1 MLALRT
7 HSFVR
12 YCLNH
17 SKPQLLIQKLG
28 LFFFPH
34 GGNETSPFSSSQNKT
49 PEYALLTAL
58 TLAFSIFPYM
68 FTIIFTVSSPV
79 NAALRGSGCCVPT

>member
-1 MLALRT
+1 MMLALRT

-17 SKPQLLIQKLG
+17 RMPQLLIQKLG

-34 GGNETSPFSSSQNKT
+34 GGNETPLISSSQNKT
-49 PEYALLTAL
+49 PE
-58 TLAFSIFPYM
+58 
-68 FTIIFTVSSPV
+68 
-79 NAALRGSGCCVPT
+79 